1 MAGLPSL
8 LSSACRFSAAAAAAV
23 RLASADLVVTFVL
36 ILVRV
41 VADTERNPSPS
52 EEHLDQAFLH
62 VRSSSDAVSHT
73 AEK

>member
-41 VADTERNPSPS
+41 VADTDSVYRQVLASRRPVEIAR
-52 EEHLDQAFLH
+52 
-62 VRSSSDAVSHT
+62 
-73 AEK
+73 